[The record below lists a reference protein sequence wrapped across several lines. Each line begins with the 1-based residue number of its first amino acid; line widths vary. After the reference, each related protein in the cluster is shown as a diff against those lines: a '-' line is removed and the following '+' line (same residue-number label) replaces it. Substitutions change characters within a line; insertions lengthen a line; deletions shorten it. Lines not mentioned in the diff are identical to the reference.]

1 MSVSRLSSYFERAAS
16 ISGVR
21 QPRCVYD
28 KTRGLDWRRQ
38 SRRAL
43 GSSSKQQAGIIDTFQ
58 SNNYDDAL
66 RAQDE
71 LDANELESF
80 SAAPEVDF
88 KKFKPNMEKDP
99 APPGYIK
106 EIEDMDSG
114 GSDRNTSKD
123 TGKDVLRTLRIVPAS
138 PSYFTAKPRFTDD
151 YVYVLGL
158 MRRSQLLPT
167 IKPGDQPRVAWRDF
181 ETYRGAV
188 DEPVKRSRYREI
200 VDALRRMNMI
210 HPALMPDE
218 VRATLDYWARD
229 LQPSSNV
236 PNPIEVDEFGRAAA
250 VGRRKSSSAKAWVV
264 EGNGQVMVNGKPLHQ
279 AFARTH
285 DRESVI
291 WALKVTQRLDKYN
304 VWGMANGG
312 GTTGQAEALTL
323 AVSKALMA
331 HEPLLKTS
339 LRIGKYSHLY
349 HVSVPLLIFHSW
361 LCVSR
366 SQTC

>member
-1 MSVSRLSSYFERAAS
+1 MSVSRLSTYFERAVS

-21 QPRCVYD
+21 QPRCIYD
-28 KTRGLDWRRQ
+28 KNRGLDWRRQ

-43 GSSSKQQAGIIDTFQ
+43 GSSTRQQAGIIDTFK
-58 SNNYDDAL
+58 SDDYEDAL
-66 RAQDE
+66 RAQDQ
-71 LDANELESF
+71 LDADELEPF
-80 SAAPEVDF
+80 SAAPELDF
-88 KKFKPNMEKDP
+88 DNFKPGNMEKDE
-99 APPGYIK
+99 PPSGYIK
-106 EIEDMDSG
+106 EIEDMESG
-114 GSDRNTSKD
+114 GNDRNAPKD
-123 TGKDVLRTLRIVPAS
+123 TGRDVLRTLRIVPAS

-151 YVYVLGL
+151 YVYILGL

-167 IKPGDQPRVAWRDF
+167 VKPGDQPRVAWRDF

-339 LRIGKYSHLY
+339 LRIGEYSCEH
-349 HVSVPLLIFHSW
+349 HVYDPLLTIHSW
-361 LCVSR
+361 LCLS
-366 SQTC
+366 